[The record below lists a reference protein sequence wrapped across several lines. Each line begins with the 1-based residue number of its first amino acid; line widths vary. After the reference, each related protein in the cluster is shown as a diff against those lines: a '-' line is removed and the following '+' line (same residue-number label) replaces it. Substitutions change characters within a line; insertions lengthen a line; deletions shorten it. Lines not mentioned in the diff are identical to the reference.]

1 MGHWLPGNHR
11 RSTKQQANRKCLKAT
26 LKTLFLYLIEAQ
38 LLENLVR
45 MSTAT
50 TSEISGRIPGL
61 KTTTS
66 VSSSTTTTPTGPRTS
81 SLLDSRVEDNHIC
94 VQFHFYHTN
103 RAPNIL
109 LAGLPTPSS
118 LLSSLL
124 PFATAAGCHS
134 KTAAKPRGWGGRWL
148 EEPRVKSKISLFY
161 VFNRGS
167 IMASYYGSIF
177 Q

>member
-1 MGHWLPGNHR
+1 MGTLAAWHTPP
-11 RSTKQQANRKCLKAT
+11 KQQ
-26 LKTLFLYLIEAQ
+26 
-38 LLENLVR
+38 
-45 MSTAT
+45 T
-50 TSEISGRIPGL
+50 TSEISGRIPEL

-66 VSSSTTTTPTGPRTS
+66 VSSSTSTTNGAS
-81 SLLDSRVEDNHIC
+81 N
-94 VQFHFYHTN
+94 F
-103 RAPNIL
+103 L
-109 LAGLPTPSS
+109 LACLPTPSS

-167 IMASYYGSIF
+167 IMALYYGSIF